1 MLMYAY
7 QYILHNTILINMSFK
22 SQIIWWLTL
31 FLLPQSF
38 PFNVFVAVQKFYLYT
53 RFSLQDDMSNASDL
67 NLLSFNIWYISI
79 LRYIYYSR
87 YTRWGIIVWIIQNSY
102 INVLLTCTEIVGNST
117 TIRSLP
123 RSNMRW
129 LCISWNSFFVI
140 FGGSCRSCIFFF
152 RKDCF
157 RLFRILRPMKSFS
170 SFKWK

>member
-1 MLMYAY
+1 MHIDIYSIKKIWVLKLNNLMTYLVSITTKFPVQCVCGSPKVLSLHTIQSPRWY
-7 QYILHNTILINMSFK
+7 VQRIRSQFTLIQYMIYIHIKIYLLFK
-22 SQIIWWLTL
+22 I
-31 FLLPQSF
+31 
-38 PFNVFVAVQKFYLYT
+38 
-53 RFSLQDDMSNASDL
+53 
-67 NLLSFNIWYISI
+67 
-79 LRYIYYSR
+79 
-87 YTRWGIIVWIIQNSY
+87 IIVWRIQNIY
-102 INVLLTCTEIVGNST
+102 INVLLTCTEIVGNRT

-170 SFKWK
+170 SFKWM